1 MNTEISKNNLKK
13 RNKRL
18 TRKIAFLFIISS
30 FTAIVLI
37 VETYAWFIGT
47 GKVKTSSFSIDVS
60 TEENLMLSLNGAD
73 WTTDLSLTKETI
85 LGTATGTDVHKAYEG
100 NTNHWTGEG
109 TEDHGLIPVSSSG
122 EIDTEASRL
131 KLYQK
136 FGLATTTG
144 GYRISA
150 TRVDNYSSTDGTN
163 TLVSEQDGYV
173 AFDLFIKN
181 GKEGY
186 YVEEFN
192 ALDNEA
198 IYLTTDSK
206 VEVNAEGEADY
217 GLANSVR
224 VAFVQI
230 GRVSAGTTTA
240 GTITSLT
247 CTGVS
252 GTSTGLCSNIVPT
265 IWEPNETH
273 HDSNLINYFNRICKK
288 KTVTD
293 NVVSYSGAC
302 DALVE
307 GTAVT
312 TYTVNDEIEANDN
325 VDIYDGI
332 NGFSIPDEYKLT
344 GLETFTDSDKVLTE
358 ENRPAFLMLAPNSIT
373 KIRVYIYLEGQDVDN
388 YDLISL
394 GKAIKVQFGFTK
406 DQRDLNSDIEES

>member
-1 MNTEISKNNLKK
+1 MNVETEKNNMKK
-13 RNKRL
+13 RSKRL
-18 TRKIAFLFIISS
+18 TRKIAFLFMISS

-37 VETYAWFIGT
+37 VETYAWFVGT
-47 GKVKTSSFSIDVS
+47 GKVKTSSFTIDVS
-60 TEENLMLSLNGAD
+60 TEENLMLSLNGTD
-73 WTTDLSLTKETI
+73 WTTDLALTKEAI
-85 LGTATGTDVHKAYEG
+85 LGTAAGTGVHKAYEG

-109 TEDHGLIPVSSSG
+109 EDDPGLIPVSSSG
-122 EIDTEASRL
+122 QIDTEVSRL

-150 TRVDNYSSTDGTN
+150 TRVDNYSGEGGS
-163 TLVSEQDGYV
+163 LVPEQDGYV

-186 YVEEFN
+186 YVEEYN

-224 VAFVQI
+224 VAFMQV
-230 GRVSAGTTTA
+230 GRVSAGTTAA
-240 GTITSLT
+240 GTITALS

-252 GTSTGLCSNIVPT
+252 GTSTGLCSNVVPT

-293 NVVSYSGAC
+293 NVASYSGAC

-312 TYTVNDEIEANDN
+312 TYTVNDEIEASDN

-332 NGFSIPDEYKLT
+332 NGFTIPDEYKLT
-344 GLETFTDSDKVLTE
+344 GVDTFTDTERDLTE
-358 ENRPAFLMLAPNSIT
+358 DARPAFLMLAPNSIT
-373 KIRVYIYLEGQDVDN
+373 KVRVYIYLEGQDVDN

-394 GKAIKVQFGFTK
+394 GKAVKVQFGFTK
-406 DQRDLNSDIEES
+406 DQRDLNSDIESA